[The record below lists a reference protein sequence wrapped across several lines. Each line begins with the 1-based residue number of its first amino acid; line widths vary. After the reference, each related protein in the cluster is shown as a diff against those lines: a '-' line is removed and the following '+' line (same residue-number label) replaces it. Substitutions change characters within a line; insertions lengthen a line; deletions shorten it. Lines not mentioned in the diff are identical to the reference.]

1 MPELEGL
8 QQPPHNRPA
17 SPEELLGFLAALGI
31 ETTTVEHPPLFT
43 VEQSRSL
50 RGQIAGG
57 HTKNLFLKDKK
68 DRLFLVVAEEDAK
81 IELKHLHNLIGA
93 QGRLSFGRPEL
104 LREALGVEPGS
115 VTPFAAIND
124 RTALVRVVLDQ
135 AMMRHQ
141 RLNFHPLV
149 NTRTTAIGAGDL
161 VRFLNATRHDP
172 AIVAVSAG

>member
-1 MPELEGL
+1 MPELEGFPRL
-8 QQPPHNRPA
+8 PRDRPMT
-17 SPEELLGFLAALGI
+17 SPEELLAYLAALGI
-31 ETTTVEHPPLFT
+31 ETATVEHPPLFT

-93 QGRLSFGRPEL
+93 QGRLSFGKAEL
-104 LREALGVEPGS
+104 LRDVLGVEPGS

-124 RTALVRVVLDQ
+124 RAALVRVVLDQ
-135 AMMRHQ
+135 DDASSAAQLSSARQYAH
-141 RLNFHPLV
+141 H
-149 NTRTTAIGAGDL
+149 
-161 VRFLNATRHDP
+161 HDRRRRSRP
-172 AIVAVSAG
+172 FPERDRA